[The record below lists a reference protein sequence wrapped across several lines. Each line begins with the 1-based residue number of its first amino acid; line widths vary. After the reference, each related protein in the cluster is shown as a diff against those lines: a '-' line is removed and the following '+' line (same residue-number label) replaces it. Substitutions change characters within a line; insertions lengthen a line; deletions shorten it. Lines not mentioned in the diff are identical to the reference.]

1 VDVTQTVLE
10 TLESGYRLR
19 TLKLSTIA
27 ISSVVLVE
35 VSLGLTVG
43 SLAIV
48 SDGLH
53 ALLDALTT
61 FMLFLVTRVSLKP
74 PDEEHMYGHEKFEPI
89 GGLIGGIA
97 LIGIALT
104 ILYEAILKILSNQ
117 AINKELEY
125 VGFIAIGFTF
135 CIDFFRVGIF
145 SKARKSESS
154 TMKAGLYHAIADL
167 SSTVIAFVGFG
178 LASLG
183 VSIGDA
189 LASVVLSVFLS
200 YLSVRLVWSSGME
213 LSDTISKDVADKVRK
228 EILATKAVCK
238 CEGLKIRKVGD
249 KAFVRVTVQVP
260 DYLDLEEAHD
270 LTSEIEANIKKV
282 VGNAEVAIHTE
293 PCETDMP
300 TQRLVEKLATEV
312 HGVKEAHEIN
322 TSYTDGKLYITLHAY
337 VNPKLSVEEA
347 HKIAERI
354 EDRIEAKVAN
364 LENVAVHVEPF
375 SPKKRRGSMV
385 DENEI
390 IKVVYGVG
398 RNHQRTFRIKR
409 IVTYVADKKRYIN
422 IDCCFVKEMSIEEA
436 HEVTSQIE
444 ETLRERFEETIVVV
458 HMEPN

>member
-1 VDVTQTVLE
+1 VDVTQKVLE

-104 ILYEAILKILSNQ
+104 ILYEAILRILSNQ
-117 AINKELEY
+117 AINMELEY

-189 LASVVLSVFLS
+189 LASVVLSIFLS

-213 LSDTISKDVADKVRK
+213 LSDTIPKDVADKVRK

-282 VGNAEVAIHTE
+282 VENAEVAIHTE

-300 TQRLVEKLATEV
+300 THRLVEKLATEV

-322 TSYTDGKLYITLHAY
+322 TAYTDGKLYITLHAY
-337 VNPKLSVEEA
+337 VDPKLSVEEA
-347 HKIAERI
+347 HEIAEEI
-354 EDRIEAKVAN
+354 EDKIEAKVAN

-458 HMEPN
+458 HMEPS

>member
-1 VDVTQTVLE
+1 
-10 TLESGYRLR
+10 
-19 TLKLSTIA
+19 
-27 ISSVVLVE
+27 
-35 VSLGLTVG
+35 
-43 SLAIV
+43 
-48 SDGLH
+48 
-53 ALLDALTT
+53 
-61 FMLFLVTRVSLKP
+61 
-74 PDEEHMYGHEKFEPI
+74 
-89 GGLIGGIA
+89 
-97 LIGIALT
+97 
-104 ILYEAILKILSNQ
+104 
-117 AINKELEY
+117 
-125 VGFIAIGFTF
+125 
-135 CIDFFRVGIF
+135 
-145 SKARKSESS
+145 
-154 TMKAGLYHAIADL
+154 MKAGLYHAIADL

-322 TSYTDGKLYITLHAY
+322 TSYTDGKLYITLHVY
-337 VNPKLSVEEA
+337 VDPKLSVEEA
-347 HKIAERI
+347 HEIAEEI
-354 EDRIEAKVAN
+354 EDKIEGRVAN

-409 IVTYVADKKRYIN
+409 IVTYIADKKRYIN

>member
-1 VDVTQTVLE
+1 MDVTQKVLE
-10 TLESGYRLR
+10 TLESGYRLK

-104 ILYEAILKILSNQ
+104 ILYEAILRILSNQ
-117 AINKELEY
+117 AINMELEY

-213 LSDTISKDVADKVRK
+213 LSDTISKDVADKVRE
-228 EILATKAVCK
+228 EILATKTVCK
-238 CEGLKIRKVGD
+238 CENLKIRKVGD

-270 LTSEIEANIKKV
+270 LTSEIEANIKRV
-282 VGNAEVAIHTE
+282 VVNAEVAIHTE
-293 PCETDMP
+293 PCETEMP
-300 TQRLVEKLATEV
+300 TERLVEKLATEV

-322 TSYTDGKLYITLHAY
+322 TAYTDGKLYITLHAY
-337 VNPKLSVEEA
+337 VDPKLSVEEA
-347 HKIAERI
+347 HEIAEEI
-354 EDRIEAKVAN
+354 EDRIEGRVAN

-375 SPKKRRGSMV
+375 SPKKRRGSRV

-390 IKVVYGVG
+390 IKAVYGLG
-398 RNHQRTFRIKR
+398 ENYQRTFRIKR

-422 IDCCFVKEMSIEEA
+422 IDCSFIKQMSIEEA
-436 HEVTSQIE
+436 HEITSRIE
-444 ETLRERFEETIVVV
+444 DTLREHFEETIVVV
-458 HMEPN
+458 HMEPS